1 MWKKYWTQ
9 SGDSWVEDDDSTSTS
24 SSSNYTVTATQAMQQ
39 YQQIQQQYQWM
50 QTQGIGQTYGNPV
63 GITSTSNPWIM
74 SPKPVYPYA
83 IDEEFILIE
92 WARKRGDRYAEEL
105 AQRIAMWDSIKMM
118 KQIQDTG
125 GPYLDSY
132 DSYSTN
138 QLKQWTYKYYYGG
151 TTSTGANTAAPATSS
166 TITVGG
172 IPIQWDKYNPDV
184 T

>member
-50 QTQGIGQTYGNPV
+50 QTQGIGQTPV

-132 DSYSTN
+132 SSD
-138 QLKQWTYKYYYGG
+138 QLKQWTYKYYSGG